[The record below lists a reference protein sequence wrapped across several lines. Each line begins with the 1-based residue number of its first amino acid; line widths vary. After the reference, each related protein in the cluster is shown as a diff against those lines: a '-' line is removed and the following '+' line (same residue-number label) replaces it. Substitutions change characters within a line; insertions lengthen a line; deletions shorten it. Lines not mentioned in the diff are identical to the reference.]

1 MGDFLNTFNLMNM
14 LGFGPNTG
22 INVDNMSMANKRTL
36 YGNMFDP
43 MEASRERLRA
53 MTVPETTPGAGMN
66 PMMVQAL
73 TQGLLSQPE
82 QPQMP
87 LMPMQEAIR
96 GIQLPQVNLQQ
107 YYGGLL

>member
-1 MGDFLNTFNLMNM
+1 MNM

-22 INVDNMSMANKRTL
+22 INVDNMYMANKRTL

-43 MEASRERLRA
+43 MEASRKSLRA
-53 MTVPETTPGAGMN
+53 ITVPETTPGAGMN

-73 TQGLLSQPE
+73 MQGLLSQPE
-82 QPQMP
+82 QPQIP

-96 GIQLPQVNLQQ
+96 GIQLPQANLQQ

>member
-43 MEASRERLRA
+43 MEAGRERLRA
-53 MTVPETTPGAGMN
+53 
-66 PMMVQAL
+66 
-73 TQGLLSQPE
+73 
-82 QPQMP
+82 
-87 LMPMQEAIR
+87 I
-96 GIQLPQVNLQQ
+96 
-107 YYGGLL
+107 